1 MMVFQCFVVLFAYF
15 VEIRK
20 SGIIPLFTFLRR
32 KIIQNIFVGAE
43 VFGCL
48 TICLRKQN
56 YRMATKS
63 QCFVDA
69 GVL

>member
-1 MMVFQCFVVLFAYF
+1 MVFQCVVVLFAYF

-20 SGIIPLFTFLRR
+20 SGIIPLFTVMR
-32 KIIQNIFVGAE
+32 KNYSKYFCGGR

-63 QCFVDA
+63 QCFIDA